1 MLGFDDLLGLV
12 LVADT
17 GVAVVAGVETFES
30 ELETRRDADADFE
43 PGAMAL
49 AMQFARQGG
58 LAVSMGRRCGLVL
71 CDVEMPWPCDG

>member
-1 MLGFDDLLGLV
+1 MLGFDDLIGLV

-17 GVAVVAGVETFES
+17 GVAVVAGVETLES

-49 AMQFARQGG
+49 SWSVNRWE
-58 LAVSMGRRCGLVL
+58 RRNL
-71 CDVEMPWPCDG
+71 